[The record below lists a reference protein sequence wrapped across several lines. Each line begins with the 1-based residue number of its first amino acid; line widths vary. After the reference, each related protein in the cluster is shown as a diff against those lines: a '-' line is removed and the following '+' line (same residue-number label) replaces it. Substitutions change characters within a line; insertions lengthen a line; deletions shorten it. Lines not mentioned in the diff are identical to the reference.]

1 MINFNDIGS
10 WHFVSELDVIEAT
23 SIGNVEVRITAAD
36 GAVLLSGTY
45 IPVDGV
51 VRVYHLH
58 KLFSPLIIMEVSA
71 TFTITVGDVSKTVHV
86 VQSRI
91 AVTET
96 AADFLPSFFL
106 TTVMTERDTALGRKE
121 LLTLL
126 PIEATVPDVV
136 AVALYW
142 NGTKVVTASHTL
154 ASGLTTGAVT
164 EVDVSAARLAD
175 TTMGTLVGYTVTCGE
190 RRAAYRVRK
199 LPTAE
204 VAMLMRNA
212 FGAWE
217 AVYFC
222 GMTERAPEY
231 TRETA
236 PVNGSLRL
244 YNLEETDMMKC
255 WTGPLRPSGVALTRD
270 LARSRDVVLL
280 EHGVAIDEVVVTA
293 VEVKHTTADSDIS
306 DMTVTWRRSSLVS
319 ARLVP
324 VRTPKLFDDT
334 FDETYN

>member
-1 MINFNDIGS
+1 MINFNDIGA
-10 WHFVSELDVIEAT
+10 WHFVSELDILEADSHEDVT
-23 SIGNVEVRITAAD
+23 VTIAD
-36 GAVLLSGTY
+36 ASGAAVLNGTY
-45 IPVDGV
+45 IPVDGK
-51 VRVYHLH
+51 VRVYHLY
-58 KLFSPLIIMEVSA
+58 KLLSPMIAEVAA
-71 TFTITVGDVSKTVHV
+71 TFRIAVGDESKTVHV
-86 VQSRI
+86 VQSRLTVNEP
-91 AVTET
+91 AMK
-96 AADFLPSFFL
+96 FLPSFFL
-106 TTVMTERDTALGRKE
+106 STVMSERDTSEKRKE

-126 PIEATVPDVV
+126 PIETSLPAVIVV
-136 AVALYW
+136 ATYW
-142 NGTKVVTASHTL
+142 NGSEVVTVQRTL
-154 ASGLTTGAVT
+154 DIELQDGEAA
-164 EVDVSAARLAD
+164 EVDVSAAQFVDLS
-175 TTMGTLVGYTVTCGE
+175 MGRLVGYTVTCGE

-244 YNLEETDMMKC
+244 YNIEETDMMKC

-280 EHGVAIDEVVVTA
+280 EHGVASDEVVVTA

>member
-1 MINFNDIGS
+1 MINFNDIGA
-10 WHFVSELDVIEAT
+10 WHFVSELDILEADSHEDVT
-23 SIGNVEVRITAAD
+23 VTIAD
-36 GAVLLSGTY
+36 ASGAAVLNGTY
-45 IPVDGV
+45 IPVDGK
-51 VRVYHLH
+51 VRVYHLY
-58 KLFSPLIIMEVSA
+58 KLLSPMIAEVAA
-71 TFTITVGDVSKTVHV
+71 TFRIAVGDESKTVHV
-86 VQSRI
+86 VQSRLTVNEP
-91 AVTET
+91 AMK
-96 AADFLPSFFL
+96 FLPSFFL
-106 TTVMTERDTALGRKE
+106 STVMSERDTSEKRKE

-126 PIEATVPDVV
+126 PIETSLPAVIVV
-136 AVALYW
+136 ATYW
-142 NGTKVVTASHTL
+142 NGSEVVTVQRTL
-154 ASGLTTGAVT
+154 DIELQDGEAA
-164 EVDVSAARLAD
+164 EVDVSAAQFVDLS
-175 TTMGTLVGYTVTCGE
+175 MGRLVGYTVTCGE

-217 AVYFC
+217 AVYFA
-222 GMTERAPEY
+222 GMQESDPDY
-231 TRETA
+231 VRETA
-236 PVNGSLRL
+236 LVNGQLRM

-280 EHGVAIDEVVVTA
+280 EHGVASDEVVVTA

-306 DMTVTWRRSSLVS
+306 DMTVTWRRSSLLS

>member
-10 WHFVSELDVIEAT
+10 WHFVSELDVIEVT
-23 SIGNVEVRITAAD
+23 SVGNVEVRITAAD

-58 KLFSPLIIMEVSA
+58 KLLSPLIMEVSA

-126 PIEATVPDVV
+126 PIEATVPDVM

-142 NGTKVVTASHTL
+142 NGTQVVTSSHTL

-164 EVDVSAARLAD
+164 EVDVSSARLAD
-175 TTMGTLVGYTVTCGE
+175 TTLGTLVGYTVTCGE

-231 TRETA
+231 SRETA

-244 YNLEETDMMKC
+244 YNIEETDMMKC

-280 EHGVAIDEVVVTA
+280 EHGVASDEVVVTA

>member
-1 MINFNDIGS
+1 
-10 WHFVSELDVIEAT
+10 
-23 SIGNVEVRITAAD
+23 
-36 GAVLLSGTY
+36 
-45 IPVDGV
+45 
-51 VRVYHLH
+51 
-58 KLFSPLIIMEVSA
+58 
-71 TFTITVGDVSKTVHV
+71 
-86 VQSRI
+86 
-91 AVTET
+91 
-96 AADFLPSFFL
+96 
-106 TTVMTERDTALGRKE
+106 
-121 LLTLL
+121 
-126 PIEATVPDVV
+126 
-136 AVALYW
+136 
-142 NGTKVVTASHTL
+142 
-154 ASGLTTGAVT
+154 
-164 EVDVSAARLAD
+164 
-175 TTMGTLVGYTVTCGE
+175 
-190 RRAAYRVRK
+190 
-199 LPTAE
+199 
-204 VAMLMRNA
+204 MLMRNA

-244 YNLEETDMMKC
+244 YNLEETDTMKC
-255 WTGPLRPSGVALTRD
+255 FTGPLRPSGVVLTRD

-280 EHGVAIDEVVVTA
+280 EHGVASDEVVVTA

>member
-1 MINFNDIGS
+1 MINFNDIGL
-10 WHFVSELDVIEAT
+10 WHFVSELDVIEVT
-23 SIGNVEVRITAAD
+23 SVGNVEVRITAAD

-58 KLFSPLIIMEVSA
+58 KLLSPLIMEVSA
-71 TFTITVGDVSKTVHV
+71 TFTITVGDVSKSVHV

-96 AADFLPSFFL
+96 AADFLLSFFL

-126 PIEATVPDVV
+126 PIEATVPDVM

-142 NGTKVVTASHTL
+142 NGTQVVTSSHTL

-164 EVDVSAARLAD
+164 E
-175 TTMGTLVGYTVTCGE
+175 
-190 RRAAYRVRK
+190 
-199 LPTAE
+199 
-204 VAMLMRNA
+204 
-212 FGAWE
+212 
-217 AVYFC
+217 
-222 GMTERAPEY
+222 
-231 TRETA
+231 
-236 PVNGSLRL
+236 
-244 YNLEETDMMKC
+244 
-255 WTGPLRPSGVALTRD
+255 
-270 LARSRDVVLL
+270 
-280 EHGVAIDEVVVTA
+280 

-324 VRTPKLFDDT
+324 VRTPKLFDET

>member
-1 MINFNDIGS
+1 MINFDDIGS
-10 WHFVSELDVIEAT
+10 WHFVSELDVLEVTAAA
-23 SIGNVEVRITAAD
+23 NVEVRLTASD
-36 GAVLLSGTY
+36 GAVLLDGTY

-51 VRVYHLH
+51 ARVYHLH
-58 KLFSPLIIMEVSA
+58 KLLSPLIMEVSA
-71 TFTITVGDVSKTVHV
+71 TFTIAVGGVSKTVHV

-106 TTVMTERDTALGRKE
+106 TTVMTERDTAVGRKE
-121 LLTLL
+121 LLTVL

-136 AVALYW
+136 AVASYW
-142 NGTKVVTASHTL
+142 NGTQVVTASHTL
-154 ASGLTTGAVT
+154 ASGLTTGAVA
-164 EVDVSAARLAD
+164 EVDVSAARLVD
-175 TTMGTLVGYTVTCGE
+175 TALGTLVGYTVTCGE
-190 RRAAYRVRK
+190 RRMAYRVRQ

-217 AVYFC
+217 AVYFA
-222 GMTERAPEY
+222 GMTETAPEY

-236 PVNGSLRL
+236 LVNGRLRL
-244 YNLEETDMMKC
+244 YNLEETDTLKC
-255 WTGPLRPSGVALTRD
+255 WTGPLRPSGVTLTRD

-280 EHGVAIDEVVVTA
+280 ERGVASDEVVVTA
-293 VEVKHTTADSDIS
+293 VEVKHTTADNDIA
-306 DMTVTWRRSSLVS
+306 DMTVTWRRSSLLS

-324 VRTPKLFDDT
+324 VRTPKLFDET